1 MAGEKSY
8 RNLAV
13 VRKNL
18 SEVSQVRSKSS
29 RLAGGMS
36 GRIHGLIIQDFHVFH
51 SFLCYSSIMCLLSV

>member
-1 MAGEKSY
+1 M
-8 RNLAV
+8 